1 MAGGE
6 ALKTSFPSHLT
17 PRQHSKLTKLVGR
30 KCIASCLDLG
40 KKVNALWDTGA
51 QVCVASKV
59 LERSQSTK
67 RASQGHSVELLGED
81 DLSLQAANGTNIAYD
96 DWIEVEFQM
105 AGEDGSSEPLTVPIL
120 KGSQDNQEHLIIGFN
135 DIEEVLKRSSNS
147 NATYYP
153 K

>member
-30 KCIASCLDLG
+30 KCIFSCLDLG

-81 DLSLQAANGTNIAYD
+81 ALSLQAANGTKIAYD